1 MALCFTMFWSDY
13 SSWLG
18 RGRGRGGE
26 GGGGKHAWLFAS
38 PCSGVITGLGR
49 GRGEEGRK
57 ARMALC
63 FTMFWSDYSSWLGRE
78 RGEGREESTHGSLF
92 HHVLEWLQG

>member
-18 RGRGRGGE
+18 RGRGE
-26 GGGGKHAWLFAS
+26 G
-38 PCSGVITGLGR
+38 
-49 GRGEEGRK
+49 GRK

-63 FTMFWSDYSSWLGRE
+63 FTMFWSDYSSWLGRG
-78 RGEGREESTHGSLF
+78 RGEGREESTHGSLL
-92 HHVLEWLQG
+92 HHVLE